1 MFFMRLFRRIEP
13 AFRLLGHERCPR
25 PLHMAIRK
33 PVISVVSVPVHSGSK
48 LEVTVEILTLV
59 AVNHLRLPD
68 QSEPGASRRGA
79 ESGPF

>member
-1 MFFMRLFRRIEP
+1 MFFMRLFCTIEP

-59 AVNHLRLPD
+59 AVNHLRLPHR
-68 QSEPGASRRGA
+68 EPDASRRGA

>member
-1 MFFMRLFRRIEP
+1 
-13 AFRLLGHERCPR
+13 
-25 PLHMAIRK
+25 
-33 PVISVVSVPVHSGSK
+33 VVSVPVHSGSK

-79 ESGPF
+79 ESSPF